1 MQAGARSL
9 KSRQKIQQEEAGG
22 DAREVGAPCSPPLMW
37 GRPTAR
43 MGWGWDGDKGT
54 GGVRGGWE
62 RSPHLSFTSTL
73 PSHPPVLPVLPSL
86 PSILIH
92 LSFPSVC
99 PHPRDLSPVC
109 PSCLPVLC
117 IRLSFQSVF
126 PVYLPFPSIHP
137 SHPSVLPRVT
147 FLPVCPSHPSV
158 PFLPTHPFSPPLLSI
173 RPFPPSV
180 LPHTLHSTSLPFPSL
195 LTSVLSVRPSYLFS
209 PSTYPFYPSILLFL
223 SVCPFSLSIH
233 SAPSSVCPTSPFIH
247 LFFPSFLSFHPS
259 HQFILIIHP
268 SFPSI
273 SPSHPSILS
282 PHPFRSIHLF
292 CSSGGSGADPARP
305 ISPSPP
311 PPPIPFAPTPTPPSG
326 RSRTPCSRD
335 LCSPHYPPLL
345 PRWEP
350 TPPWHTGDTADPG
363 LTPPGDTALPHPSS
377 GSGPA
382 CTAVI
387 YGLLAAPR
395 PPSAFV

>member
-259 HQFILIIHP
+259 HQFIPIIHP

-273 SPSHPSILS
+273 SPSQSIHSLSPSFPLHPSILLLGGAVGLIPPVPF
-282 PHPFRSIHLF
+282 PHPLLPLPSL
-292 CSSGGSGADPARP
+292 
-305 ISPSPP
+305 SPP
-311 PPPIPFAPTPTPPSG
+311 PQLRHQGGHGRPAAETSAHPITPHCCHDGSQPPHGTRVTPQTPG
-326 RSRTPCSRD
+326 
-335 LCSPHYPPLL
+335 
-345 PRWEP
+345 
-350 TPPWHTGDTADPG
+350 
-363 LTPPGDTALPHPSS
+363 
-377 GSGPA
+377 
-382 CTAVI
+382 
-387 YGLLAAPR
+387 
-395 PPSAFV
+395 